1 MPKASRNSVKKYQE
15 NQKAEEQEKSLR
27 ERLEAA
33 GLPMPRSLN
42 RGQVKKV
49 REEDLDPIMGG
60 TGNSDKMVNL
70 MDWILDNVYAEQ
82 ITDET
87 DYALALELAVATYE
101 LTYGGL
107 AGRKN

>member
-1 MPKASRNSVKKYQE
+1 MARASKNSVKDYQE
-15 NQKAEEQEKSLR
+15 KQKAEEKEKSLR
-27 ERLEAA
+27 ERLEEA

-49 REEDLDPIMGG
+49 REEDLDPI
-60 TGNSDKMVNL
+60 TGSKGDSDKMITL
-70 MDWILDNVYAEQ
+70 MDWILDNVYAEHV
-82 ITDET
+82 TDET